1 LSGLKVPNIEPL
13 IAEGLITTLL
23 ILPTPLLMKTMNS
36 EVLEGHLRD
45 DFSDLKIEALEFDG
59 NLKPENYIN

>member
-1 LSGLKVPNIEPL
+1 
-13 IAEGLITTLL
+13 
-23 ILPTPLLMKTMNS
+23 MNS